1 MAEQR
6 FKDLCKQMT
15 EEEKIS
21 LITGADFF
29 ESRGVPRLGVPPVK
43 MSDGPHGV
51 RAQEAEKADHLG
63 LNASA
68 PATCFPSGVAMASS
82 WDPALI
88 EMIGRTVGEE
98 ARYYGIQVILGPA
111 LNIKRSPLCGRN
123 FEYFS
128 EDPYLSGKLAAAHI
142 RGVQSTGV
150 AACPKHFACNNQEY
164 RRMVSNS
171 VLDERTLR
179 EIYLTAF
186 ETAVKEGKPWSIM
199 CAYNQ
204 INGTFCSENPYLLNQ
219 ILRREWGFDGAV
231 ISDWGAVSNRG
242 KSAKAGMDLEMPG
255 TQGFSD
261 KMVEQ
266 SLAAETLTGE
276 ELDTCAERI
285 LQLTDR
291 TAGALPVD
299 HVDFEAHH
307 ELAVR
312 AAEACMVLLK
322 NEDDI
327 LPLKAGEKLAVLGAL
342 AQRPRYQGGGSSHV
356 SSWRVDDALTCLE
369 SELAASQILYGEGYD
384 LDQGDTAD
392 PERLEQ
398 ARQLAAQADKAVVFV
413 GLTEQ
418 YETEG
423 SDRRDMKLPNAHNL
437 LIQEVSQV
445 NPNVVVVLMAGAPV
459 ELPWLERVKG
469 LLLTYT
475 AGDGLGRAAAR
486 ILSGAV
492 NPSGKLAETFPLLLE
507 HTPAYLNFR
516 EDRTN
521 IRYAEGVFVGYR
533 WYEKRRLPVLFP
545 FGFGL
550 SYTNFSYENFQMDL
564 AKLREG
570 QTVTISVDVT
580 NTGTMAGQECVQ
592 LYVAVRE
599 SSLPR
604 PVKELK
610 GFQKLTLCPGQTGRA
625 VFELDRRAFAF
636 YDEKQ
641 GNWAVEPGQFDIYV
655 GASSSDIRCA
665 GAIEME
671 DEPWQPLRQVTW
683 ETTYGE
689 LADNPATF
697 PILCDILSQ
706 SPMYRPSDMPD
717 APDFLRNLPLWTVN
731 HMSGRAVTP
740 SQLEA
745 WVRQMNQALMEKKC
759 ENI

>member
-6 FKDLCKQMT
+6 IKDLCGQMT

-29 ESRGVPRLGVPPVK
+29 ESRGVPRLGVPRVR

-51 RAQEAEKADHLG
+51 RAQEVGKADHLG

-68 PATCFPSGVAMASS
+68 AATCFPSGAAMASG

-88 EMIGRTVGEE
+88 ETVGRAVGEE
-98 ARYYGIQVILGPA
+98 ARYYGIQVMLGPA

-128 EDPYLSGKLAAAHI
+128 EDPYLAGKLAAAHI

-150 AACPKHFACNNQEY
+150 AACPKHFACNNQED

-171 VLDERTLR
+171 ILDERTLR

-186 ETAVKEGKPWSIM
+186 ETAVKEGAPWSIM
-199 CAYNQ
+199 CAYNK
-204 INGTFCSENPYLLNQ
+204 INGTFCSENPYLLDQ

-231 ISDWGAVSNRG
+231 ISDWGAVSHRG
-242 KSAKAGMDLEMPG
+242 KAAKAGMDLEMPG

-261 KMVEQ
+261 EMVKG
-266 SLAAETLTGE
+266 SLADETLTGE
-276 ELDTCAERI
+276 ELDACAERV
-285 LQLTDR
+285 LRLTDR
-291 TAGALPVD
+291 TAGAPPVD
-299 HVDFEAHH
+299 HVDFAAHH

-322 NEDDI
+322 NEDDV
-327 LPLKAGEKLAVLGAL
+327 LPLKRGEKLAVLGAL
-342 AQRPRYQGGGSSHV
+342 ARRPRYQGGGSSHV
-356 SSWRVDDALTCLE
+356 SSWRVDDGLASLE
-369 SELAASQILYGEGYD
+369 AELAAGQILYGEGYD
-384 LDQGDTAD
+384 LAHGDTAD

-398 ARQLAAQADKAVVFV
+398 ARKLAAQADKAVIFV
-413 GLTEQ
+413 GLTEE

-423 SDRRDMKLPNAHNL
+423 SDRRDMKLPYAHDL
-437 LIQEVSQV
+437 LIREVSRV

-492 NPSGKLAETFPLLLE
+492 NPSGKLAETFPLALE

-516 EDRTN
+516 EDKTD

-550 SYTNFSYENFQMDL
+550 SYTDFSYGELQMSRT
-564 AKLREG
+564 KLWDG
-570 QTVTISVDVT
+570 QTVTVSVEVT
-580 NTGTMAGQECVQ
+580 NTGGMAGQECVQ
-592 LYVAVRE
+592 LYVAARE

-610 GFQKLTLCPGQTGRA
+610 GFQKLALDPGQTGRA

-641 GNWAVEPGQFDIYV
+641 GKWAVEPGQFDIYA
-655 GASSSDIRCA
+655 GASSSDLRCA
-665 GAIEME
+665 GAIEVE
-671 DEPWQPLRQVTW
+671 GQPWRPLRQVTW

-689 LADNPATF
+689 LADHPATF
-697 PILCDILSQ
+697 PILCDILSP
-706 SPMYRPSDMPD
+706 SPMYRPRDMPD

-740 SQLEA
+740 RQFEA
-745 WVRQMNQALMEKKC
+745 WIDRMNQALAESGL
-759 ENI
+759 